1 MAAGGNR
8 LRMARE
14 ACAALRDKCA
24 ALAEE
29 LGLCRAAEIESVEPL
44 SGGVSSEIAVLRAA
58 GRKFCVKFALEKLR
72 VEQDWRAPPER
83 NAAEYAWLSHASG
96 IAPESVPEL
105 YGRSASLNGFAMEY
119 LDPGEAVQW
128 KGEILS
134 GSFKTEDAAA
144 VASLIGRLHAASC
157 RAGIASPEFANSR
170 TFREIRVAPY
180 LLATASRHPQV
191 ASILEAT
198 ARDLMRERPV
208 LIHGDVSPKN
218 ILLRGGEPVLLDA
231 ECATMGDPAFD
242 VAFLLNHLAI
252 KALHLPE
259 LESALV
265 AGSIAAWR
273 QYKWLVDWES
283 ARDLE
288 CRACRLLPALMLAR
302 MDGKSP
308 VEYLSAAEQDRARSI
323 AIRCISNP
331 PGSISEF
338 LSGLRTE

>member
-1 MAAGGNR
+1 MAHEAG
-8 LRMARE
+8 
-14 ACAALRDKCA
+14 AALRDRCA

-29 LGLCRAAEIESVEPL
+29 LGLCRAAEIDSVVPL
-44 SGGVSSEIAVLRAA
+44 SGGVSSEIAVLSAA

-83 NAAEYAWLSHASG
+83 NGAEYAWLSFASG

-119 LDPGEAVQW
+119 LDPGESVQW
-128 KGEILS
+128 KSEILS
-134 GSFKTEDAAA
+134 GSFRPGDAVAAA
-144 VASLIGRLHAASC
+144 RLIGRLHAASR
-157 RAGIASPEFANSR
+157 RAGPDSSEFANSAM
-170 TFREIRVAPY
+170 FREIRVAPY
-180 LLATASRHPQV
+180 LLATASRHPRI

-198 ARDLMRERPV
+198 ARDLMLERPV

-218 ILLRGGEPVLLDA
+218 ILLRGGALVLLDA

-242 VAFLLNHLAI
+242 LAFLLNHLAI

-259 LESALV
+259 LESALL
-265 AGSIAAWR
+265 AGALESWR
-273 QYKWLVDWES
+273 QYESLVDWES

-288 CRACRLLPALMLAR
+288 CRVCRLLPALMLAR

-308 VEYLSAAEQDRARSI
+308 VEYLSAAEQDRARCI
-323 AIRCISNP
+323 ATRRISNP
-331 PGSISEF
+331 PGSIGEF
-338 LSGLRTE
+338 LSGLGTA